1 MKVMSKQY
9 RMLVITDHK
18 THGKG
23 ESIYP
28 LLKAMS
34 NNRACSSIE
43 VASRGKPENQGF
55 FYDYDSTTITSLRV
69 DDNFEYQEGG
79 EDFLKS
85 DIKAKLEDYDV
96 VFIRL
101 DRPVPDEFLDFITTH
116 IPEHRVINRPE
127 GIRATGSKDFL
138 LNFPELCPP
147 IKLCSSLSDI
157 LDFYSQFPVV
167 LKPLRS
173 YGGKGII
180 RIMDD
185 TVWENETQYPLTEYQ
200 SVLENNLKNQG
211 QYLAMKYLK
220 NVGQGD
226 KRVIVVNGKIMGTT
240 LRIPKEGSWICNL
253 SAGGSSNFAEP
264 DQNEIKIADTISP
277 SIVEQ
282 GVVIFGF
289 DTLVDDTGNRVLSE
303 INTLNVGGLLQAEM
317 HSGKPVVQDSANL
330 MWDYICKNIT

>member
-1 MKVMSKQY
+1 
-9 RMLVITDHK
+9 MLVITDHK

-28 LLKAMS
+28 LLKAMAKDP
-34 NNRACSSIE
+34 ACSAIE
-43 VASRGKPENQGF
+43 VASRGTPHNKEF
-55 FYDYDSTTITSLRV
+55 FYDYTSTQITSLLV
-69 DDNFEYQEGG
+69 DDDFAYQENG
-79 EDFLKS
+79 ERFLNANIRAELK
-85 DIKAKLEDYDV
+85 DYDV

-116 IPEHRVINRPE
+116 VPEHRVINRPS
-127 GIRATGSKDFL
+127 GIRVTGAKNFL

-147 IKLCSSLSDI
+147 IKLCSSLDEI
-157 LDFYSQFPVV
+157 FEFYQQFPIV

-173 YGGKGII
+173 YGGKGIL
-180 RIMDD
+180 RIIDD
-185 TVWENETQYPLTEYQ
+185 TVWEGDNQYSFKEYKP
-200 SVLENNLKNQG
+200 VIEENLKNQG
-211 QYLAMKYLK
+211 EYLAMKYLK

-226 KRVIVVNGKIMGTT
+226 KRVIVVNGQIMGAT
-240 LRIPKEGSWICNL
+240 LRIPKEGSWLCNMT
-253 SAGGSSNFAEP
+253 AGGSSGFAEP
-264 DQNEIKIADTISP
+264 DDNEIKIAQTISP

-289 DTLVDDTGNRVLSE
+289 DTLVNDDGNRVLSE

-330 MWDYICKNIT
+330 IWSYICEKII